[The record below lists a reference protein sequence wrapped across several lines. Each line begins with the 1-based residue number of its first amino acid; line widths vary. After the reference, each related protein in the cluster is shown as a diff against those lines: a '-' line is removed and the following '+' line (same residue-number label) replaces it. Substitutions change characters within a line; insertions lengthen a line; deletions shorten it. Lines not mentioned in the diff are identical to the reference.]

1 MSAIVTSTQY
11 TAAQSIKTSAQTQSA
26 STSFDEELKKA
37 TDTQTSTAS
46 KTPKEIIAEYRAMP
60 GGDGLLPEGGL
71 EAHIA
76 NFTKKHEE
84 EFKKDYPLYEKYK
97 DVFTPKYSNYT
108 RQKAESLA
116 RELNAQF
123 PEYKSLHQKAY
134 YGGTEE
140 DMDKFNEYRL
150 DYQAYNRYLHEKHD
164 LDMGLGMSYGTEG
177 SRAYNYAVYEQ
188 LENGVSLAEATEM
201 AASVAVEFGGR
212 EANNFQMMGFMGYP
226 DNMAEAMATSDGDK
240 EIHYDT
246 QIDLRD
252 SGINHNFAYTNY
264 EVLFGTDKEGIKRR
278 LSYELDLY
286 KFLTENTA
294 LVDQKVKELKERSPE
309 WYEFKHGDEDY
320 AKNLQESFQNSYDVA
335 QFAKNIFD
343 KYGDSIFKKDA
354 SHTNQELAQ
363 KAEMTKN
370 KIKSSEEQGSAA
382 KTEKSVLEALIQL

>member
-11 TAAQSIKTSAQTQSA
+11 TAAQSTKTSTQTQSA
-26 STSFDEELKKA
+26 STSFDEELQKA
-37 TDTQTSTAS
+37 TDTQASTTS
-46 KTPKEIIAEYRAMP
+46 KTPKEIIAEYKAMS
-60 GGDGLLPEGGL
+60 DGALSKDIF
-71 EAHIA
+71 EAQIA

-84 EFKKDYPLYEKYK
+84 EFKRDYPLYEKYK

-123 PEYKSLHQKAY
+123 PEYKTLNHNAH
-134 YGGTEE
+134 YGGTQE
-140 DMDKFNEYRL
+140 DMDKFNACL
-150 DYQAYNRYLHEKHD
+150 ADYMAYNRYLHDKYD

-188 LENGVSLAEATEM
+188 LENGASLADATEM
-201 AASVAVEFGGR
+201 AASVAMEFGGR
-212 EANNFQMMGFMGYP
+212 EANGFQMMGLMGYP
-226 DNMAEAMATSDGDK
+226 DSMEEAMQTSEGDK

-246 QIDLRD
+246 QIDLRAE
-252 SGINHNFAYTNY
+252 GISHNFAYTNY

-286 KFLTENTA
+286 KFLTENEG
-294 LVDQKVKELKERSPE
+294 LVEQKVKELKERSPE

-320 AKNLQESFQNSYDVA
+320 AGNLKASFQNSYKVA

-343 KYGDSIFKKDA
+343 KYGDSIFKNDT
-354 SHTNQELAQ
+354 SRTNQELAQ

-370 KIKSSEEQGSAA
+370 KIKNSAEQESAA
-382 KTEKSVLEALIQL
+382 KTEKSALEALIQEGK